1 MKNKLVMVP
10 SIKEPIQKSPGFAKK
25 ELATYKLDLM
35 GLCGFGCSYCSSNAG
50 NYLRINRERFADMT
64 EAQLGER
71 LLPATSPDLSFMWP
85 DVLDRLRTQLDTKPR
100 TWGAGDT
107 LVVSQLT
114 DAFSPQLLLDGITQ
128 AALALVLNNTSF
140 RMRILTKNSIVGAQH
155 WINFFR
161 SWPGRFVVGL
171 STGTLDNEWARRVEA
186 GTSSPQAR
194 IRATRALQ
202 DAGVPTFG
210 MLCPIFPDVLSK
222 PHQSAASLEDLI
234 KAIRPDLC
242 ETVWA
247 EPYNDRSN
255 WQAVQAGY
263 DVGSFG
269 WRWFS
274 NVFGDGRLVR
284 GWSSY
289 ATQLYTRLRD
299 IAERDGWLPKLKYLL
314 YEDGIAAE
322 DAPDLAGLRGVLL
335 QSKPADEKTGRS
347 ANMAVAALQAV
358 PQ

>member
-50 NYLRINRERFADMT
+50 NYLRINRERFADLT
-64 EAQLGER
+64 EQQLGER
-71 LLPATSPDLSFMWP
+71 LLPATAPELSFVWP
-85 DVLDRLRTQLDTKPR
+85 DVLERLTAQLKSKPT
-100 TWGAGDT
+100 TWGTGET

-114 DAFSPQLLLDGITQ
+114 DAFSPHLLLDGITQ

-155 WINFFR
+155 WINFFT

-171 STGTLDNEWARRVEA
+171 STGTLDSEWARRVEV
-186 GTSSPQAR
+186 GTSSPAAR

-210 MLCPIFPDVLSK
+210 MLCPVFPDVLAG
-222 PHQSAASLEDLI
+222 QADGERSLEHLI
-234 KAIRPDLC
+234 AETRPELC

-255 WQAVQAGY
+255 WKAVQAGY
-263 DVGSFG
+263 DVDSLG
-269 WRWFS
+269 WSWF
-274 NVFGDGRLVR
+274 NKVFGDGRRVD

-289 ATQLYTRLRD
+289 ATDLYIRLRVV
-299 IAERDGWLPKLKYLL
+299 AARDGWLSKLRYLL
-314 YEDGIAAE
+314 YEDGIVAAH
-322 DAPDLAGLRGVLL
+322 APRFADLDGVLL
-335 QSKPADEKTGRS
+335 QSKPAADGRS
-347 ANMAVAALQAV
+347 ANRAMAALQAV
-358 PQ
+358 SA